1 MPEIPIRAIQDTRR
15 PPVDLTV
22 PSPDILFSPTP
33 DQLYFPACVAAVA
46 IIAWLAARPV
56 PFYRAAVDKSLSMR
70 YRNLDGFRGVLATS
84 VVFHHFACNLGLLS
98 TGVWGPTSDFQRNL
112 GTIPVAMFFMVTGF
126 LFWERACKGSLDVRA
141 FLAAR
146 VRRVAP
152 LYLFYAA
159 IIVACTLY
167 WFPGNV
173 VHAPVRL
180 LVDLLKAASLGWFGA
195 FPVNGAPH
203 TSQLSGVWWT
213 LAYEWRFYV
222 AIPLLAWFV
231 ATRAWRKL
239 VALAIVTLCAAL
251 FGPPGAMALLFAC
264 GALAFEV
271 SRHPAI
277 RALLGT
283 KAAATVA
290 LLVLAVCPYPAERY
304 SIEGALPLLP
314 VFLCIACG
322 NTFYGLLTTRPLALL
337 GTASFSIY
345 MMHMVIVYTIVR
357 AFNKFVVPIDSIN
370 DAGVWTLSLACALVA
385 VFCSLM
391 TYRYIEHPFIAKRN
405 APRPAR
411 RALAPAREHRTAVM

>member
-1 MPEIPIRAIQDTRR
+1 M
-15 PPVDLTV
+15 DLTV

-141 FLAAR
+141 FLVAR

-152 LYLFYAA
+152 LYLFYAT

-173 VHAPVRL
+173 VHAPIRL

-264 GALAFEV
+264 GALAF
-271 SRHPAI
+271 
-277 RALLGT
+277 
-283 KAAATVA
+283 
-290 LLVLAVCPYPAERY
+290 
-304 SIEGALPLLP
+304 
-314 VFLCIACG
+314 
-322 NTFYGLLTTRPLALL
+322 
-337 GTASFSIY
+337 
-345 MMHMVIVYTIVR
+345 
-357 AFNKFVVPIDSIN
+357 
-370 DAGVWTLSLACALVA
+370 
-385 VFCSLM
+385 
-391 TYRYIEHPFIAKRN
+391 
-405 APRPAR
+405 
-411 RALAPAREHRTAVM
+411 